1 MSENI
6 NSEALD
12 RLLELDGQFYD
23 KPDLVRMARIR
34 ADVLH
39 ASAAWGS
46 SEDGALVNALADRVE
61 QVREAL
67 QWALAELNGKTR
79 YDNDAQREN
88 CFALAEAAL
97 ASVLSGQ
104 GASKLSDRSAQETRM
119 TEAETERAAVV
130 AWLRSRALHLL
141 SVGYDNEAYNFEA
154 AADDIEAGEHLT
166 NEGK

>member
-46 SEDGALVNALADRVE
+46 SEDGALINALADEVE
-61 QVREAL
+61 RLHSALEAERLLLEKTKWAL
-67 QWALAELNGKTR
+67 QDAVSTNAENCRQRDWWKHAHGTVEAELTANERKV
-79 YDNDAQREN
+79 DALLV
-88 CFALAEAAL
+88 AL
-97 ASVLSGQ
+97 
-104 GASKLSDRSAQETRM
+104 
-119 TEAETERAAVV
+119 
-130 AWLRSRALHLL
+130 
-141 SVGYDNEAYNFEA
+141 EA
-154 AADDIEAGEHLT
+154 AANALAWAERRMACPAYAEVIANDERNARAALLGDAA
-166 NEGK
+166 

>member
-46 SEDGALVNALADRVE
+46 SEDGALLNALADEVE
-61 QVREAL
+61 RLTPYVEAFRREERRADDLATAVDRLQAAL
-67 QWALAELNGKTR
+67 
-79 YDNDAQREN
+79 
-88 CFALAEAAL
+88 EAA
-97 ASVLSGQ
+97 
-104 GASKLSDRSAQETRM
+104 
-119 TEAETERAAVV
+119 RAA
-130 AWLRSRALHLL
+130 L
-141 SVGYDNEAYNFEA
+141 GEA
-154 AADDIEAGEHLT
+154 D
-166 NEGK
+166 